1 MKKNIRRISPP
12 TEFYFKESLLM
23 YLNENRMFA
32 LDFRFNVTLE
42 DEDESDLRAGKYE
55 ITASRATFQHVYLAN
70 TTVQVQAMDELKNR

>member
-1 MKKNIRRISPP
+1 
-12 TEFYFKESLLM
+12 
-23 YLNENRMFA
+23 MFA